1 MKWFRAAIDDTSIEQ
16 HPTRR
21 ANMKNHVRGSAL
33 VFLTVSLAFVWCVSP
48 TFAQTKPIS
57 ITFSTIFPPTHK
69 MGVLTGEW
77 GKEIEKKTNGR
88 VTVRVHYGATLM
100 GIDKFYDGVVNGIAD
115 AAAFAPSSNPGKF
128 PLSEVFDLPL
138 GYKSSRQATRLFSEY
153 LDKFKPKEFDQV
165 KILNAFTNSPL
176 VLHSNR
182 PVVKLEDLKGLKARS
197 TGTTAKVFA
206 ALGGTP
212 VSLPM
217 PETYDSLARG
227 VIDSVVS
234 TIEALQGFKIAEVTK
249 FTTSGTHMNFIL
261 TQMYIMNKEKW
272 ESLPKDIQGIVEA
285 VSKEYGQKSSDA
297 FDELDVSA
305 KDYATK
311 MGHKFVVL
319 SSEEDAKFAKIVTPL
334 FDGYVRETKQR
345 GLPADEVMKFCLE
358 RIKQIQ

>member
-1 MKWFRAAIDDTSIEQ
+1 MKSLKFGHLSMIIGVCAILF
-16 HPTRR
+16 P
-21 ANMKNHVRGSAL
+21 AGSL
-33 VFLTVSLAFVWCVSP
+33 
-48 TFAQTKPIS
+48 FAQAKP
-57 ITFSTIFPPTHK
+57 TNLVFSTIFPPTHR
-69 MGVLTGEW
+69 MGVLTAEW
-77 GKEIEKKTNGR
+77 GKEIEKRTNGK

-100 GIDKFYDGVVNGIAD
+100 GTDKFYDGVVNGIAD

-128 PLSEVFDLPL
+128 PLTEVFDLPL
-138 GYKSSRQATRLFSEY
+138 GYASSRQATKLFNEY
-153 LDKFKPKEFDQV
+153 LEKFKPKEFDQV

-182 PVVKLEDLKGLKARS
+182 PVSKLEDLKGLKARS

-212 VSLPM
+212 VALPM

-227 VIDSVVS
+227 VIDSVIATV
-234 TIEALQGFKIAEVTK
+234 EALQGFKIAEVTK

-261 TQMYIMNKEKW
+261 TQMFIMNKAKW
-272 ESLPKDIQGIVEA
+272 ESLPKDIQAVVEA
-285 VSKEYGQKSSDA
+285 VSQEYGQKSSDA

-305 KDYATK
+305 KEFASK
-311 MGHKFVVL
+311 LGHKFSLL
-319 SSEEDAKFAKIVTPL
+319 SPEEDAKFAKVVTPL
-334 FDGYVRETKQR
+334 LDGYVKEKKQK